1 MSPKNISLALCAAVI
16 VLTACK
22 EQHAPTD
29 LTKGN
34 FIPLPVSVEATGDVF
49 ELTKATSILVDG
61 ESEEVLRIGEYL
73 GNKLRPS
80 TGFDLKVSSAKGEPG
95 NGNIFLTTVDADS
108 TLGDE
113 GYELIITEDLL
124 TVAAPNPAGL
134 FRGIQTVRQ
143 VLPDSIE
150 LHTAQNR
157 EWKIATGKIRDYP
170 TYTFRSS
177 MLDVARH
184 FFGVDDVKRYIDLIA
199 GYKLNTL
206 HLHLSDDQGW
216 RIEIK
221 SWPNLTTH
229 GGSTEV
235 GGGEGGYYTQ
245 EQYKDIVGY
254 AADRYITI
262 IPEIDMPGHTNAA
275 LASYPE
281 LNCNGK
287 ATELYSGI
295 EVGFSTLCVDKE
307 VTYRFVNDVVR
318 ELSEITPGPYFHLG
332 GDESH
337 ATKKE
342 DFIKF
347 VNKSQEI
354 VLAHGKK
361 PIGWE
366 EIAQTTL
373 QPGTIVQYWS
383 NAAHATSAVQQ
394 GALIVI
400 SPAKKT
406 YLDMSYDSTTNL
418 GQHWASYI
426 EVDSAYQWDP
436 AAVAKGISQD
446 NILGVESPLWTETLV
461 NMEDVEFMVF
471 PRILGH
477 AEIGWTPASA
487 RNWDEYKV
495 RLGKHGPRLT
505 AKGVNFYKSK
515 LVPWIE

>member
-1 MSPKNISLALCAAVI
+1 MSPRNFYLALCVVVFA
-16 VLTACK
+16 TGCK

-29 LTKGN
+29 LTKEN
-34 FIPLPVSVEATGDVF
+34 FIPLPTSVEATGDVF
-49 ELTKATSILVDG
+49 ELREKTAILVDG
-61 ESEEVLRIGEYL
+61 ESGELLRIGEYL
-73 GNKLRPS
+73 AGKLRPS
-80 TGFDLKVSSAKGEPG
+80 TGFDLKVSSSQGEPG
-95 NGNIFLTTVDADS
+95 DGNIFLTTSNADS

-113 GYELIITEDLL
+113 GYELTITEDLL
-124 TVAAPNPAGL
+124 IVAAPKPAGL
-134 FRGIQTVRQ
+134 FMGIQTVRQ
-143 VLPDSIE
+143 LLSDSIE
-150 LHTAQNR
+150 LSTVQNR
-157 EWKIATGKIRDYP
+157 KWNISTGKIRDYP

-184 FFGVDDVKRYIDLIA
+184 FFGVEDVKHYIDLIA

-221 SWPNLTTH
+221 SWPNLATH
-229 GGSTEV
+229 GGSTQV
-235 GGGEGGYYTQ
+235 GGGKGGYYTQ
-245 EQYKDIVGY
+245 EQYKDIVRY
-254 AADRYITI
+254 AAERYITI

-287 ATELYSGI
+287 ATSLYTGI
-295 EVGFSTLCVDKE
+295 QVGFSTLCANKE
-307 VTYRFVNDVVR
+307 ITYKFVNDVIR
-318 ELSEITPGPYFHLG
+318 ELSEMTPGPYIHLG

-366 EIAQTTL
+366 EIAQSNV
-373 QPGTIVQYWS
+373 QQGTVIQYWS
-383 NAAHATSAVQQ
+383 NAEHATAAAQK
-394 GALIVI
+394 GARMIM

-406 YLDMSYDSTTNL
+406 YLDMSYDSNTRL
-418 GQHWASYI
+418 GQHWAAYI

-436 AAVAKGISQD
+436 ATIAKGITQD
-446 NILGVESPLWTETLV
+446 NILGVESPLWTETIV
-461 NMEDVEFMVF
+461 TMDDIEYMVF
-471 PRILGH
+471 PRLLGH
-477 AEIGWTPASA
+477 AEIGWSQASA
-487 RNWDEYKV
+487 RSWDEYKT

-505 AKGVNFYKSK
+505 AKGINFYKSK